1 MLSTRMRDLTIAS
14 TALGRTASVRL
25 LLPTRFA
32 AEPDRRWPVL
42 YLLHGCC
49 DSYDSWTRSTDLE
62 KLTAGSDLLV
72 VLPEGGRAGFYSD
85 WVGGRPGW
93 ETFHLDEL
101 LRILG
106 DAYRAGS
113 PRAIGGLSMG
123 GLGALAYAA
132 RHPGLF
138 RAAASFS
145 GVVHT
150 RLSRLQSENYRA
162 LLRAEGE
169 DENALWGDPVQQADV
184 WAAHN
189 PYDLAPKLRGT
200 ALFVSVGTGRPGP
213 LDGPTASSSATE
225 ASLATENVALA
236 RRLRSLGIPARF
248 DFYGPGT
255 HTWPYWQRELHRAW
269 PMFRQAL
276 GLR

>member
-1 MLSTRMRDLTIAS
+1 MRSA
-14 TALGRTASVRL
+14 GCRL
-25 LLPTRFA
+25 
-32 AEPDRRWPVL
+32 
-42 YLLHGCC
+42 
-49 DSYDSWTRSTDLE
+49 
-62 KLTAGSDLLV
+62 
-72 VLPEGGRAGFYSD
+72 
-85 WVGGRPGW
+85 
-93 ETFHLDEL
+93 
-101 LRILG
+101 
-106 DAYRAGS
+106 
-113 PRAIGGLSMG
+113 G
-123 GLGALAYAA
+123 GLGALAYPA

-150 RLSRLQSENYRA
+150 RLSAGQSERY
-162 LLRAEGE
+162 LSQLRAEGE
-169 DENALWGDPVQQADV
+169 DENGLWGDPVEQADV

-200 ALFVSVGTGRPGP
+200 ALFVSVGTGQTGP
-213 LDGPTASSSATE
+213 LDGPSAASSETE
-225 ASLATENVALA
+225 SSLAAENAA
-236 RRLRSLGIPARF
+236 FAHRLRSLGIPARF

>member
-1 MLSTRMRDLTIAS
+1 
-14 TALGRTASVRL
+14 
-25 LLPTRFA
+25 
-32 AEPDRRWPVL
+32 
-42 YLLHGCC
+42 
-49 DSYDSWTRSTDLE
+49 
-62 KLTAGSDLLV
+62 
-72 VLPEGGRAGFYSD
+72 
-85 WVGGRPGW
+85 
-93 ETFHLDEL
+93 
-101 LRILG
+101 
-106 DAYRAGS
+106 
-113 PRAIGGLSMG
+113 MG
-123 GLGALAYAA
+123 GLGALTYAA
-132 RHPGLF
+132 RHPDLY
-138 RAAASFS
+138 AAVASFS
-145 GVVHT
+145 GIAHT
-150 RLSRLQSENYRA
+150 CLYPGSTHRTTSGWWSPRA
-162 LLRAEGE
+162 RIRSPCGATP
-169 DENALWGDPVQQADV
+169 DRDV
-184 WAAHN
+184 EVWRQHN